1 MNQRLKTMIYKDIKI
16 TLYSKLCKH
25 YESNNK
31 NFYNILDNIVEILE
45 EKQINNLIEILK
57 KLNDRGDI
65 Q

>member
-1 MNQRLKTMIYKDIKI
+1 MIYKDIKV
-16 TLYSKLCKH
+16 TLYSELCKH

-45 EKQINNLIEILK
+45 EEQVNNLIEILK
-57 KLNDRGDI
+57 KLNERGDI